1 MQIRTPFV
9 GVDAHIDPHNARPFL
24 RYVAANLPLPHG
36 RTGSSAPTGRCAG
49 SPKMPAIL
57 QLPTAGSMWA
67 STPTDVLRCRRL
79 LYGIVGAFCAGGVE
93 ALPYAGLVDSVRS
106 PKGRANLQ
114 VPTAQS
120 FSRLRRQ
127 HPYPLC
133 PFGAFPPD
141 RGNRPFAQGSL
152 YGGAIWQC
160 IQKGSR
166 NAAASL
172 FYRFRVLVLW
182 SA

>member
-1 MQIRTPFV
+1 MSV
-9 GVDAHIDPHNARPFL
+9 GVDAHIDPAGCNRKIARTVGENEKRFVGADASVRPLGIYGFAATFRKNGSASCRTDRVVRPYGCRPF
-24 RYVAANLPLPHG
+24 RIG
-36 RTGSSAPTGRCAG
+36 
-49 SPKMPAIL
+49 
-57 QLPTAGSMWA
+57 
-67 STPTDVLRCRRL
+67 TPIFAT
-79 LYGIVGAFCAGGVE
+79 LYRAGGVE
-93 ALPYAGLVDSVRS
+93 PLPYAGLVDSARS

-133 PFGAFPPD
+133 PFGTFPPD

-166 NAAASL
+166 AAAASL